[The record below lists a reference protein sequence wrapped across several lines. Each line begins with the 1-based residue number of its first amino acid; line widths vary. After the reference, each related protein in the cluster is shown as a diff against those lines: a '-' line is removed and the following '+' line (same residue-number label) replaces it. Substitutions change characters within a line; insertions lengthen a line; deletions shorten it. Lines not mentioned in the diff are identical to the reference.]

1 MYEPPTAA
9 AGLRLLTLITEAG
22 LNPRE
27 VVVVR
32 NGTGKENKLKRV
44 MPWLVGER
52 PDLFQAYQAV
62 QYGNVAAS
70 FRACRYLISFLG
82 HGLEGATFAQ
92 AYEIVGE
99 TSMDDDAYLTHPAN
113 LELFDLGM
121 KPDMKS
127 PKRVFFDLRPISLWE
142 HWRGRLNIVLGGR
155 SVSWCRR
162 ADGASMLPVVSI
174 VEEDRFSA
182 QMPPWSELLVSWAEL
197 ALLPASWKARL
208 AEWRGIYFIFD
219 TARQQGYVGS
229 AYGPENILGRW
240 RNYGDTGHGGN
251 GRLRQSR
258 PEDLRFSILQRTSPD
273 MPLAE
278 VVQLEAGWKARLHTR
293 AHGLNAN

>member
-1 MYEPPTAA
+1 MYDASTPPV
-9 AGLRLLTLITEAG
+9 GLRLLTLIAEAG
-22 LNPRE
+22 LDARE

-32 NGTGKENKLKRV
+32 NGTGKENKLRRV

-52 PDLFQAYQAV
+52 LDLFQAYQAV

-99 TSMDDDAYLTHPAN
+99 TPMDDEAYLAHPAN
-113 LELFDLGM
+113 VELLALGM
-121 KPDMKS
+121 KPDLDS
-127 PKRVFFDLRPISLWE
+127 PKRVFFDLRPLPLWD
-142 HWRGRLNIVLGGR
+142 HWRGRLNIIWGGR

-162 ADGASMLPVVSI
+162 AHGDSMFPVVSI

-182 QMPPWSELLVSWAEL
+182 EMPPWSELLVTWAEL
-197 ALLPASWKARL
+197 ALLPTSWKSRL

-251 GRLRQSR
+251 VRLRQSR

-273 MPLAE
+273 MSVAE